1 MSTIITRQIQGSG
14 PYAYRVEYQADE
26 QDHQWEYL
34 GPVGAVDPEELTDEE
49 TAELREEGFALARY
63 RETSTYD
70 LRKREIANE
79 IRDRLPADVLAATDD
94 RRSAA
99 VELEEDAPES
109 ARQLV
114 EGTAADMRQ
123 ELEAGAGQEPLTEHE
138 RSRID
143 FTETTIPEARTAK
156 ATILDEGVEDW
167 TTVWSEDL
175 NPNNEAREAARREQ
189 QAGTVVGDR
198 LDNDEGPD
206 DRTTSFQE
214 TASEAE
220 KQALRYAKEGDSD
233 AREYLLEE
241 QGWTETEIEQTAA
254 PAA

>member
-1 MSTIITRQIQGSG
+1 MSTIITREIQGSG
-14 PYAYRVEYQADE
+14 PYAYRVEYHADE

-34 GPVGAVDPEELTDEE
+34 GPVGAVDPEQLTDEE
-49 TAELREEGFALARY
+49 TAELRAEGFALARY
-63 RETSTYD
+63 RDTPSHD

-79 IRDRLPADVLAATDD
+79 IRDRLDAGALAPTDD
-94 RRSAA
+94 RRSSV
-99 VELEEDAPES
+99 VELAEDAPAP

-123 ELEAGAGQEPLTEHE
+123 ELDAGAGQEPLTEHE

-143 FTETTIPEARTAK
+143 FGETTIPEARTAK
-156 ATILDEGVEDW
+156 ATILEEGVEDW

-206 DRTTSFQE
+206 DRTTSIQE
-214 TASEAE
+214 TRSEAE
-220 KQALRYAKEGDSD
+220 QQALRYAREGDED
-233 AREYLLEE
+233 AREYLLEA
-241 QGWTETEIEQTAA
+241 GWTESEIEQTAA